1 VWTPDGPA
9 VYNPFAHG
17 TDTELADKVLAGETY
32 TEPHYLRQAQRYL
45 GHTVRTLKGARV
57 PVTVATLSEN
67 MVPDMLEWTSRALPE
82 EEEAK
87 RVHDYVDS
95 LSAEQRRGLA
105 GTRDRL
111 AILAESDVAQYLYR
125 EEPTRHTIDLLAAVK
140 RRDVVLFRL
149 DSDRRPLL
157 AAMLAA
163 AIVQD
168 LLTIAA
174 ELQHDPIP
182 TVVLVDEFSAVAPSG
197 VVRLFGGGRSAGLS
211 LLLGTQ
217 ELADLRPPDNA
228 SLADQ
233 VLGNIT
239 TLIAHRQ
246 VVPDSAETL
255 AGVMSTRGAWTHT
268 EKTENWLLAA
278 TPSGEGTRTRTRE
291 FIVHPDT
298 IKRLETGTAAVTSP
312 GHDEARITRIHHPKD
327 AR

>member
-1 VWTPDGPA
+1 VDAGA

-17 TDTELADKVLAGETY
+17 TDTELADKILAGESY
-32 TEPHYLRQAQRYL
+32 TELHYLRQAQRYL
-45 GHTVRTLKGARV
+45 GHTVRTLKGTRL
-57 PVTVATLSEN
+57 PVTVATLSEI
-67 MVPDMLEWTSRALPE
+67 MVPDMLEWTSRALPDE
-82 EEEAK
+82 QQAK
-87 RVHDYVDS
+87 QVHDYVDS

-157 AAMLAA
+157 ASMLAA

-174 ELQHDPIP
+174 ELQQDPVP
-182 TVVLVDEFSAVAPSG
+182 TVVLVDEFSAVAPAG
-197 VVRLFGGGRSAGLS
+197 VVRLFGRGRSAGLS

-217 ELADLRPPDNA
+217 ELADLRPADNQ

-233 VLGNIT
+233 LAHEILGC
-239 TLIAHRQ
+239 
-246 VVPDSAETL
+246 
-255 AGVMSTRGAWTHT
+255 
-268 EKTENWLLAA
+268 
-278 TPSGEGTRTRTRE
+278 
-291 FIVHPDT
+291 
-298 IKRLETGTAAVTSP
+298 
-312 GHDEARITRIHHPKD
+312 
-327 AR
+327 